1 MDGDRDTPG
10 QAAGDLSGRG
20 KTAFIRVRLAWRTHS
35 LQDFPM
41 NAQKMLS
48 TGWSTLRDAGEAA
61 MDYPI
66 AKQFPRVKEWA
77 TTGAGL
83 AIAKKGGSVALGAV
97 RRHPV
102 LAIVGAVALAGLG
115 AAVIAKRRRE
125 ELAASNGNGEAKPRR
140 LKATDMR
147 GGKKTRTRS
156 AQRSS
161 NAE

>member
-1 MDGDRDTPG
+1 
-10 QAAGDLSGRG
+10 
-20 KTAFIRVRLAWRTHS
+20 
-35 LQDFPM
+35 M

-48 TGWSTLRDAGEAA
+48 TGWTTLRDAGEAA

-83 AIAKKGGSVALGAV
+83 AIAKKGSSVAIGAV

-115 AAVIAKRRRE
+115 AAVLAKRRRE
-125 ELAASNGNGEAKPRR
+125 EQAAGNGEAKPRR

-147 GGKKTRTRS
+147 GGKKSRARS

-161 NAE
+161 SNAE